1 MITNIKD
8 VIYDNQYLWDIKYN
22 PNATIENAL
31 PNCTT
36 CAYGLIIAE
45 GKLPPVSDIVGAG
58 KWDKY
63 LSNGWMSI
71 DYDPELIE
79 VGDILQ
85 WTEKGHVATIS
96 KIDGDKK
103 IVSASFYTGEHG
115 TSIYEGQYDTRHFS
129 SLKELSDFMLEKY
142 PNRYFHVW
150 DVEEESR
157 WVGGLPNKILKHP
170 LYAHKRNVTVNQIE
184 VMAYSQN
191 VRNNDNVI
199 LKKAEKGFYNVLST
213 KENNGYVWY
222 EVEPNMYIAG
232 VEDRVVYL
240 PKSDEKKYEELL
252 KENLLL
258 KDKLERIRSIIDE

>member
-8 VIYDNQYLWDIKYN
+8 VIYDKEYFWDIKLN
-22 PNATIENAL
+22 PNATIKNAL

-45 GKLPPVSDIVGAG
+45 GKLSPVSDIVSAG
-58 KWDKY
+58 SWDKY
-63 LSNGWMSI
+63 LSNGWMSV
-71 DYDPELIE
+71 DYDSELIE
-79 VGDILQ
+79 VGDIIQ
-85 WTEKGHVATIS
+85 WIDKGHVATIS

-115 TSIYEGQYDTRHFS
+115 TSIYEGQYDTRHFN

-150 DVEEESR
+150 DIEEECR

-170 LYAHKRNVTVNQIE
+170 LYSIKRDLSVNQIE
-184 VMAYSQN
+184 VMTYSQN
-191 VRNNDNVI
+191 VRNNDNTI
-199 LKKAEKGFYNVLST
+199 LKKTEKGYYNVLST

-240 PKSDEKKYEELL
+240 PKSDDKKYEELL
-252 KENLLL
+252 KENLIL
-258 KDKLERIRSIIDE
+258 KDKLERIRVILDE

>member
-8 VIYDNQYLWDIKYN
+8 VIYDKEYFWDIKYN

-58 KWDKY
+58 RWDKY
-63 LSNGWMSI
+63 LANGWMSI

-85 WTEKGHVATIS
+85 WTDKGHVATIS

-115 TSIYEGQYDTRHFS
+115 TSIYEGGYDTRHFN

-150 DVEEESR
+150 DVEEECR

-170 LYAHKRNVTVNQIE
+170 LYSIKRDITVNQIE
-184 VMAYSQN
+184 VMTYTQN
-191 VRNNDNVI
+191 VRNNDNTV
-199 LKKAEKGFYNVLST
+199 LKKAEKGYFNVLST

-222 EVEPNMYIAG
+222 EVEPDKFIAG

-240 PKSDEKKYEELL
+240 PQSDDKKYEELL
-252 KENLLL
+252 KENLIL
-258 KDKLERIRSIIDE
+258 KDKLERIRVILDE

>member
-1 MITNIKD
+1 MYTNIKD
-8 VIYDNQYLWDIKYN
+8 VVYDNKYFWDINLN
-22 PNATIENAL
+22 PNATIKNAL

-58 KWDKY
+58 IWDKY
-63 LSNGWMSI
+63 LTNGWMSI
-71 DYDPELIE
+71 DYDSELIE

-115 TSIYEGQYDTRHFS
+115 TSIYEGGYDTRHFN

-150 DVEEESR
+150 DIEEECR

-170 LYAHKRNVTVNQIE
+170 LYAIKRDISVNQIE
-184 VMAYSQN
+184 VMTYSQN
-191 VRNNDNVI
+191 VRNNDNTI
-199 LKKAEKGFYNVLST
+199 LKKAEKGYYNVLST

-222 EVEPNMYIAG
+222 EVEPNKFIAG
-232 VEDRVVYL
+232 VEDRVIYL
-240 PKSDEKKYEELL
+240 PESDEKKYEELL

-258 KDKLERIRSIIDE
+258 KDKLERIRVILDE

>member
-8 VIYDNQYLWDIKYN
+8 VIYDKKYFWDVSLN
-22 PNATIENAL
+22 PNATIKNAL

-58 KWDKY
+58 IWDKY
-63 LSNGWMSI
+63 LTNGWMSV
-71 DYDPELIE
+71 DYDSELIE
-79 VGDILQ
+79 VGDIIQ
-85 WTEKGHVATIS
+85 WIDKGHVATIS

-115 TSIYEGQYDTRHFS
+115 TSIYEGQYDTRHFN

-150 DVEEESR
+150 DVEEECR

-170 LYAHKRNVTVNQIE
+170 LYSHKRDISVNQIE
-184 VMAYSQN
+184 VMTCSQN
-191 VRNNDNVI
+191 VRNNDNVV
-199 LKKAEKGFYNVLST
+199 LKKAEKGYYNVLST

-222 EVEPNMYIAG
+222 EVEPNMFIAG
-232 VEDRVVYL
+232 VEDRVIYI
-240 PKSDEKKYEELL
+240 PKTDEQKYEDLI
-252 KENLLL
+252 KENLML
-258 KDKLERIRSIIDE
+258 KDKLERIRAIIDE